1 MKLQSFELFCEDA
14 AVLLSHPQA
23 NYMNTLDRLIGS
35 GSKKHSSKSLCA
47 YREAIAALNM
57 FELQE
62 LYTRT
67 FDLNPMCSP
76 ALSVHLFGVESFKRS
91 HLMVG
96 LLDMYR
102 VADYPVTGE
111 SADHMSSVVRFLP
124 FASTEE
130 REEISQFI
138 LLPGLTKIA
147 EFLESKEN
155 PFAHLIRAVIKVV
168 AVETGKEATYA

>member
-1 MKLQSFELFCEDA
+1 MTARQFEQPCRDV
-14 AVLLSHPQA
+14 AVLLSHPQSD
-23 NYMNTLDRLIGS
+23 YLETLDKIINSGLNRKAARSLRTFRDAIG
-35 GSKKHSSKSLCA
+35 GLSL
-47 YREAIAALNM
+47 

-102 VADYPVTGE
+102 AADFPTTGE
-111 SADHMSSVVRFLP
+111 SADHMSTVLRFLP
-124 FASTEE
+124 FVSNEE
-130 REEISQFI
+130 REEVAQFI
-138 LLPGLTKIA
+138 FLPGLAKIA
-147 EFLESKEN
+147 EFLGTKSN
-155 PFAHLIRAVIKVV
+155 PYSDLMKATISIV

>member
-1 MKLQSFELFCEDA
+1 MTAQQFDQSCRDV
-14 AVLLSHPQA
+14 AVLLCHPQSD
-23 NYMNTLDRLIGS
+23 YLETLDKIINSDLNKKAARSLRSFRDAIGS
-35 GSKKHSSKSLCA
+35 LSL
-47 YREAIAALNM
+47 

-102 VADYPVTGE
+102 TADFPTTGE
-111 SADHMSSVVRFLP
+111 SADHMSTVVRFLP
-124 FASTEE
+124 FAENDARQE
-130 REEISQFI
+130 VAQFI
-138 LLPGLTKIA
+138 LLPGMAKIA
-147 EFLESKEN
+147 EFLDSKSN
-155 PFAHLIRAVIKVV
+155 PFSYLMKAAISIV

>member
-1 MKLQSFELFCEDA
+1 MPTRSLDISCRELA
-14 AVLLSHPQA
+14 ILLCHPQA
-23 NYMNTLDRLIGS
+23 DYLSVLNNLINS
-35 GSKKHSSKSLCA
+35 SLNKKSAKYLCA
-47 YREAIAALNM
+47 FRDAIADLSP

-102 VADYPVTGE
+102 IADYPVSGE
-111 SADHMSSVVRFLP
+111 SADHMSTVVRFLP
-124 FASTEE
+124 LAESDA
-130 REEISQFI
+130 REEVAQFI
-138 LLPGLTKIA
+138 LLPGMAKIA
-147 EFLESKEN
+147 EFLDSKSS
-155 PFAHLIRAVIKVV
+155 PFSYLMKATISIIA
-168 AVETGKEATYA
+168 AETGKEVTYA

>member
-1 MKLQSFELFCEDA
+1 MRTRSLELSCRELA
-14 AVLLSHPQA
+14 ILLCHPQA
-23 NYMNTLDRLIGS
+23 DYLSVLNNLIDS
-35 GSKKHSSKSLCA
+35 DLSKKSTKYLRA
-47 YREAIAALNM
+47 FRDGIADLSP

-102 VADYPVTGE
+102 IADYPVSGE
-111 SADHMSSVVRFLP
+111 SADHMSTVVRFLP
-124 FASTEE
+124 FAENDA
-130 REEISQFI
+130 REEVAQFI
-138 LLPGLTKIA
+138 LLPGMAKIA
-147 EFLESKEN
+147 EFLDSKSN
-155 PFAHLIRAVIKVV
+155 PFSYLMKATISVV
-168 AVETGKEATYA
+168 AAETGKEATYA